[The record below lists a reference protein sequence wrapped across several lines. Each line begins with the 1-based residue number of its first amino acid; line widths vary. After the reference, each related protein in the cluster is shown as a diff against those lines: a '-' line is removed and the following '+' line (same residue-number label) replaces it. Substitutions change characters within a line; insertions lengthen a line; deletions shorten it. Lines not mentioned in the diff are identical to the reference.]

1 MSKIAP
7 TKIAVFL
14 ADLYGG
20 GAERVMLYLARGF
33 VDRGFEVDLVLAKA
47 QGAYL
52 SQIPQGVKV
61 VNLGKRLL
69 QSIPDLARYLRQEQ
83 PIALLSALEDA
94 NTIALWARRLAGGQ
108 TRVVVTVHNTL
119 SREAEN
125 ATELKRRL
133 APYLARWFYPW
144 ADAIVAVSRGAADD
158 LVRMGLP
165 AERIKAIYNPV
176 IVPEF
181 AAKIREPLEHPWFLP
196 EQPPVILGA
205 GRLEVQKD
213 FATLIRAFALVR
225 SRSVSL
231 GKSARLMILG
241 EGTERSRLEDLVRE
255 LGLEND
261 VALPGF
267 AANPFAYMARASA
280 FVLSSLFEGMGIVLV
295 EAMAAG
301 TPVIATDCESGPAE
315 ILADGRYGKLVAVG
329 DVEGLASAIS
339 STLENPPDPE
349 LLRSR
354 AAEFSLDRAAEQYL
368 KVVKG

>member
-1 MSKIAP
+1 MSKTAP
-7 TKIAVFL
+7 KIAVFL

-33 VDRGFEVDLVLAKA
+33 VDRGFQVDLVLAKA

-61 VNLGKRLL
+61 INLGKRLL
-69 QSIPDLARYLRQEQ
+69 QSIPALVRYLRQSQ

-94 NTIALWARRLAGGQ
+94 NTVALWARGLAGGQ

-125 ATELKRRL
+125 ATELKRRW

-144 ADAIVAVSRGAADD
+144 ADAIVAVSRGAAED

-196 EQPPVILGA
+196 GQPPVILGA

-225 SRSVSL
+225 ESQRS
-231 GKSARLMILG
+231 RLMILG
-241 EGTERSRLEDLVRE
+241 EGNQRSLLENLVRE

-315 ILADGRYGKLVAVG
+315 ILADGRYGKLVQVG

-339 STLENPPDPE
+339 STLEDPPDPE

-354 AAEFSLDRAAEQYL
+354 AAEFSLDRAVEQYL
-368 KVVKG
+368 QVCQ